1 MVGLRRWTMSQ
12 KGKTRC
18 PPIIVIV
25 ALILF
30 LLSLPSAQAAPL
42 WTEYGTVTARIED
55 VRYEESIYENQTHTR
70 TYYTIKII
78 YFHDFKDNF
87 KTDRASRGD
96 VIEGL
101 VMGPNS
107 DLDCEEGE
115 YITTDLVYFQDEW
128 NAHWDH
134 PLCSHPMDVFRCL
147 QTKRNIGCVL
157 YCMTILP
164 ASPLS
169 FPRKRESSR
178 SCQLS
183 AIG

>member
-1 MVGLRRWTMSQ
+1 MSQ

-128 NAHWDH
+128 NAHWDLENVEGTSNPYVPITFWCFGVIITLFIPFYYH
-134 PLCSHPMDVFRCL
+134 
-147 QTKRNIGCVL
+147 KK
-157 YCMTILP
+157 
-164 ASPLS
+164 
-169 FPRKRESSR
+169 RKRE
-178 SCQLS
+178 
-183 AIG
+183 AEAKKD